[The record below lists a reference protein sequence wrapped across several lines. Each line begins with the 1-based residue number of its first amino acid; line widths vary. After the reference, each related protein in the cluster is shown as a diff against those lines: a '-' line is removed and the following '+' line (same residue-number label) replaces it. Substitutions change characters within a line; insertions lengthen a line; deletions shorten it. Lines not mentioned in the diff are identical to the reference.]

1 MEKEIL
7 SGKRCRRHT
16 KVSVGERSE
25 WRKMQEVE
33 FSLINALPQL
43 SLAPE
48 NKLQRHQSDRERD
61 VKNDSK
67 VKKKAVMRLDGVE
80 LLSHFSFFFMSAT
93 CRQLLLQCWSST
105 FSIVQ
110 TDQTTLRGNNM
121 KKKNESYICLFV
133 PKNNTLYY

>member
-1 MEKEIL
+1 MRDKIMEEEIL

-43 SLAPE
+43 SLAPK

-80 LLSHFSFFFMSAT
+80 LLSHFSFFHV
-93 CRQLLLQCWSST
+93 C
-105 FSIVQ
+105 
-110 TDQTTLRGNNM
+110 NM
-121 KKKNESYICLFV
+121 QAVVAGMLELNL
-133 PKNNTLYY
+133 